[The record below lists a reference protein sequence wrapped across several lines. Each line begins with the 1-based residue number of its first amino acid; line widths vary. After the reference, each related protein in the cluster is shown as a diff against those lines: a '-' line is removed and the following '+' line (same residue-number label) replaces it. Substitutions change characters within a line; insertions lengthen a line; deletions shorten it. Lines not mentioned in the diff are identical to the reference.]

1 MFGYKEQNTQM
12 KMIGMLIIIS
22 IFVTGGLLR
31 IVARQGLGRGHPQA
45 RRFHGQALIVGG

>member
-22 IFVTGGLLR
+22 IFVKSMYRDLK
-31 IVARQGLGRGHPQA
+31 
-45 RRFHGQALIVGG
+45 

>member
-22 IFVTGGLLR
+22 FFVKS
-31 IVARQGLGRGHPQA
+31 
-45 RRFHGQALIVGG
+45 

>member
-22 IFVTGGLLR
+22 IFVKS
-31 IVARQGLGRGHPQA
+31 
-45 RRFHGQALIVGG
+45 